1 MSYLARVL
9 LYVSIMEMFAIEAVP
24 ARILIVDD
32 EPENGQ
38 ALRRQLREWSDARGI
53 AVDAVVSPRD
63 ALDRLSEAEYGVV
76 ITDNRMPGMNGT
88 DLVGYIRRHHPSTVS
103 ILLTGY
109 TDVADMEDAVGAG
122 AFCLLTKPWEPDR
135 LHEEVERALEQHHRL
150 KTEAVS
156 TRRMDDELRMAVEFH
171 KRLLSID
178 HPFNHHAIIPEW
190 YQVPA
195 GSSGVSGDYID
206 ILEVR
211 PDAYL
216 VFLADVS
223 GHGLRT
229 TFVSAILKAVLLPEY
244 VAEYGEMDSTAHL
257 LAWLNVR
264 VCEITRDFPDL
275 FVAAT
280 VCLVKASSREV
291 ICSTAGNPPPAMTSD
306 SRVTEVHADGV
317 ALGIT
322 PNVAYTETSFQ
333 MEPGDSLYLYSDGIS
348 FPYLGVNKIETDAL
362 LSILAA
368 SPREAPLR
376 EIMKVLHTRAELRE
390 VTDDIS
396 LIRLVA
402 EG

>member
-1 MSYLARVL
+1 MSYLARLL

-24 ARILIVDD
+24 ARVLIVDD
-32 EPENGQ
+32 EPENGK
-38 ALRRQLREWSDARGI
+38 ALCRQLREWSDARGI
-53 AVDAVVSPRD
+53 AVDSVVSPRD
-63 ALDRLSEAEYGVV
+63 ALERLSEAEYGVV
-76 ITDNRMPGMNGT
+76 ITDNRMPEMNGT
-88 DLVGYIRRHHPSTVS
+88 DLVSYIRRHHPSTVS

-109 TDVADMEDAVGAG
+109 TDAEDMEDAVGAG

-135 LHEEVERALEQHHRL
+135 LHQEVERALEQHHRL
-150 KTEAVS
+150 KAEAVS

-206 ILEVR
+206 ILDVG
-211 PDAYL
+211 PDSYL

-244 VAEYGEMDSTAHL
+244 LAEHGDQDSTAHL

-275 FVAAT
+275 FLAT
-280 VCLVKASSREV
+280 TACLVNVSSREV
-291 ICSTAGNPPPAMTSD
+291 LCSSAGNPPPLICSD
-306 SRVTEVHADGV
+306 TGMIEVQTDGV

-322 PNVAYTETSFQ
+322 PNVAYTETTFQ
-333 MEPGDSLYLYSDGIS
+333 LEPGDCLYVYSDGIS
-348 FPYLGVNKIETDAL
+348 FPHLGVNHIETETL
-362 LSILAA
+362 LRLLGA
-368 SPREAPLR
+368 SPREVPLR
-376 EIMKVLHTRAELRE
+376 EIMKELHARAELRE

-402 EG
+402 KG